1 MLPLFWLTLL
11 GGTSIS
17 AGIQKEIVTIT
28 SSVSLLKKVLKTVK
42 ESDKKSYSLRE
53 ISKEINLPEYTI
65 RRYISLNKLTVESES
80 NSDNPR
86 KIGYKI
92 SKESLLDF
100 LTFNEDDLIKAM
112 DKVKRKNSESIAE
125 NSNYPSS
132 ENNWISECDDFPLS
146 IEELDIAI
154 KVLKRNIES
163 INLDIEEIN
172 LTSTNDLTVEQ
183 KRAIIQKK
191 KEILTLENRIS
202 LYEIQKMEIS
212 KDNQK

>member
-1 MLPLFWLTLL
+1 MLPFFWLTLL

-112 DKVKRKNSESIAE
+112 DKVKRTLNLSQKIPSTPPLKTIGFPNVMIFHFRLKN
-125 NSNYPSS
+125 
-132 ENNWISECDDFPLS
+132 
-146 IEELDIAI
+146 
-154 KVLKRNIES
+154 
-163 INLDIEEIN
+163 
-172 LTSTNDLTVEQ
+172 
-183 KRAIIQKK
+183 
-191 KEILTLENRIS
+191 
-202 LYEIQKMEIS
+202 
-212 KDNQK
+212 